1 MPSFANEGTVNFDL
15 EGELGLYP
23 IDAKNWLLGVQL
35 DEYAREMQAYQTD
48 MQRRLQEVRLTE
60 DERMRLNGYH
70 RPVKIVGL
78 CEDWCIDCLMTLPI
92 MAQIAAAAPGT
103 ELRIF
108 SRNKWPALK
117 EHYNQQGVMAI
128 PVFSFL
134 DESYE
139 EFAKFVE
146 RPQTAHTRLNDWKAA
161 HPEIDEIRRSFSL
174 SSADKKAR
182 LASIRIDM
190 QKEMEDW
197 YANECQ
203 SGMVAEVASLLG
215 I

>member
-1 MPSFANEGTVNFDL
+1 MLSL
-15 EGELGLYP
+15 EGMLGLFP
-23 IDAKNWLLGVQL
+23 IDAENWKMGVCL
-35 DEYAREMQAYQTD
+35 NEYVGQMETYQED
-48 MQRRLQEVRLTE
+48 MQRRLKEVRLADAE
-60 DERMRLNGYH
+60 LECFSH
-70 RPVKIVGL
+70 VQVPVKIAGL
-78 CEDWCIDCLMTLPI
+78 CEDWCIDCLMTIPI
-92 MAQIAAAAPGT
+92 MAQIAAAAPGI

-108 SRNKWPALK
+108 SRNKWPTLK
-117 EHYNQQGVMAI
+117 EHYNQQGIMAI

-139 EFAKFVE
+139 EFAKFIE
-146 RPQTAHTRLNDWKAA
+146 RPQTVHVKLNAWKDA
-161 HPEIDEIRRSFSL
+161 HPEIEEIRRSFSM
-174 SSADKKAR
+174 SSSEKKAR

-203 SGMVAEVASLLG
+203 SGMVAEVEALLG